1 MKTSVFVLLIL
12 LLSFASAFAGA
23 MIFCWV
29 LGAADEIFVMGGI
42 IGFLVPSVCIIA
54 AEHRSRHK

>member
-29 LGAADEIFVMGGI
+29 LGAADEMFVMGGI

-54 AEHRSRHK
+54 ADHRSRQE